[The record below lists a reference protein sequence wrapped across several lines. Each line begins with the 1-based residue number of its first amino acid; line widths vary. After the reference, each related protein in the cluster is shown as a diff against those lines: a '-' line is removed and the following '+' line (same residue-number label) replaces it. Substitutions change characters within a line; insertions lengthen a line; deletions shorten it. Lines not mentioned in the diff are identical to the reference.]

1 MEQSFY
7 RFKALTHLLNVNQLR
22 LTSDEFN
29 MILEALQDGNLSE
42 VKENLSSLGKMVVR
56 VFEIEPLMERQYYF
70 VEWGNQAIAVT
81 SSADL
86 LRVLLKAS
94 PDQPEIRICVEN

>member
-7 RFKALTHLLNVNQLR
+7 RFKALTYLLNMNQLR
-22 LTSDEFN
+22 LPSDEFN
-29 MILEALQDGNLSE
+29 MILEALQDGNLSG

-56 VFEIEPLMERQYYF
+56 VFEVEPLMERQYYF

-94 PDQPEIRICVEN
+94 PDQPEIRICVEK

>member
-22 LTSDEFN
+22 LSSDEFN

-56 VFEIEPLMERQYYF
+56 VFEIEPLMKRQYYF

-86 LRVLLKAS
+86 LAVLIKAAPKEPTIRVCT
-94 PDQPEIRICVEN
+94 ER

>member
-22 LTSDEFN
+22 LSSDEFN
-29 MILEALQDGNLSE
+29 MILEALQDDNLSE

-56 VFEIEPLMERQYYF
+56 VFEVEPLMERQYYF

-86 LRVLLKAS
+86 LVVLIKAAPKEPTIRVCT
-94 PDQPEIRICVEN
+94 ER

>member
-7 RFKALTHLLNVNQLR
+7 RFKVLTHLLNVNQLR
-22 LTSDEFN
+22 LPSDEFN
-29 MILEALQDGNLSE
+29 MILEALQDGNLSG

-56 VFEIEPLMERQYYF
+56 VFEVEPLMERQYYF

-94 PDQPEIRICVEN
+94 PDQPEIRICVEK

>member
-22 LTSDEFN
+22 LSSDEFN
-29 MILEALQDGNLSE
+29 MILEALQDGNLCE
-42 VKENLSSLGKMVVR
+42 VKESLSSLGKIVAR

-86 LRVLLKAS
+86 LAVLIKAAPKEPTIRVCT
-94 PDQPEIRICVEN
+94 ER

>member
-7 RFKALTHLLNVNQLR
+7 RFKALTHLLNVKQLR
-22 LTSDEFN
+22 LSSDEFN
-29 MILEALQDGNLSE
+29 MILEALQDGNLSG
-42 VKENLSSLGKMVVR
+42 VKDNLSSLGKMVVR
-56 VFEIEPLMERQYYF
+56 VFEVEPLMERQYYF

-94 PDQPEIRICVEN
+94 PDQPEIRICVEK